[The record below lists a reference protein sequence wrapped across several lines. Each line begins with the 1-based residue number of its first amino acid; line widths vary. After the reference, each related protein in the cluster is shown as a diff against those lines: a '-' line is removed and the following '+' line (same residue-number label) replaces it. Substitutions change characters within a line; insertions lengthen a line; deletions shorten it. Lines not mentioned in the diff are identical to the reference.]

1 MEVTAQA
8 LPTFDDVRQAAARID
23 GVANRTPVM
32 CSRTLDEMT
41 GVRVYL
47 KCENFQ
53 RMGAFKFR
61 GAYNALSKLSRDEKK
76 RGVLTYSSGNHAQ
89 AIALSGRLLGIS
101 TTIIMPQNAPAS
113 KLAATRGYG
122 AEVILFD
129 PDETKREAL
138 AAEIRKE
145 RGDVTVIPPYDHA
158 DVVAGQGTAA
168 LELIDEAGELDA
180 IYAPCGGGGL
190 LSGTALAAKG
200 AGDDCHVIGVEPEL
214 ADDATRS
221 FRTGSLQ
228 TIHNP
233 PTIADGLR
241 TPSLGKITFPLVRE
255 NVDDMITVT
264 EEEIV
269 SAMRFLWTR
278 MKLVVEPSGAVS
290 LAGLLKTNDRFS
302 GKKVGVILSGG
313 NVDLETALSL
323 LTGEGRR

>member
-1 MEVTAQA
+1 
-8 LPTFDDVRQAAARID
+8 LPTIDDVRQAQGRIE
-23 GVANRTPVM
+23 GVANKTPVM
-32 CSRTLDEMT
+32 TSRTLDAMV
-41 GVRVYL
+41 GARVYV

-61 GAYNALSKLSRDEKK
+61 GAYNALYKLTPEERK

-89 AIALSGRLLGIS
+89 AIALSGRLLGVP
-101 TTIIMPQNAPAS
+101 TTIIMPQNAPAA

-122 AEVILFD
+122 AEVILYD

-138 AAEIRKE
+138 AQKLRAE

-168 LELIDEAGELDA
+168 LELLDEAGHLDA
-180 IYAPCGGGGL
+180 IFAACGGGGL

-200 AGDDCHVIGVEPEL
+200 TDAGCKVLGVEPEL

-221 FRTGSLQ
+221 FKTGELQ
-228 TIHNP
+228 TVHNP

-241 TPSLGKITFPLVRE
+241 TPSLGSITFPLVRE

-264 EEEIV
+264 EDEIV
-269 SAMRFLWTR
+269 SAMKFLWTR
-278 MKLVVEPSGAVS
+278 MKLVIEPSGAVS
-290 LAGLLKTNDRFS
+290 LAGLIKTRDRF
-302 GKKVGVILSGG
+302 KDRKVGVILSGG
-313 NVDLETALSL
+313 NVDMETALSL
-323 LTGEGRR
+323 LTGDGQ

>member
-1 MEVTAQA
+1 MDVTTIA
-8 LPTFDDVRQAAARID
+8 LPTIDDVRQAAGRIE
-23 GVANRTPVM
+23 GVANKTPVM
-32 CSRTLDEMT
+32 TSRTLDEMA

-61 GAYNALSKLSRDEKK
+61 GAYNALSKLSADEKK

-101 TTIIMPQNAPAS
+101 TTIIMPQNAPAA

-168 LELIDEAGELDA
+168 LELLSEAGELDA

-200 AGDDCHVIGVEPEL
+200 TRKACQVIGVEPEL

-221 FRTGSLQ
+221 FKSGVLQ
-228 TIHNP
+228 TISNP

-264 EEEIV
+264 EDEIV
-269 SAMRFLWTR
+269 AAMKFLWTR
-278 MKLVVEPSGAVS
+278 MKLVIEPSGAVS
-290 LAGLLKTNDRFS
+290 LAGLLKTSSRFS
-302 GKKVGVILSGG
+302 GKVGVILSGG

-323 LTGEGRR
+323 FTGESR

>member
-1 MEVTAQA
+1 MT
-8 LPTFDDVRQAAARID
+8 
-23 GVANRTPVM
+23 
-32 CSRTLDEMT
+32 SRTLDAMV
-41 GVRVYL
+41 GARVYV

-61 GAYNALSKLSRDEKK
+61 GAYNALYKLTPEERK

-89 AIALSGRLLGIS
+89 AIALSGRLLGVP
-101 TTIIMPQNAPAS
+101 TTIIMPQNAPAA

-122 AEVILFD
+122 AEVILYD

-138 AAEIRKE
+138 AQKLRAE

-168 LELIDEAGELDA
+168 LELLDEAGHLDA
-180 IYAPCGGGGL
+180 IFAACGGGGL

-200 AGDDCHVIGVEPEL
+200 TDAGCKVLGVEPEL

-221 FRTGSLQ
+221 FKTGELQ
-228 TIHNP
+228 TVHNP

-241 TPSLGKITFPLVRE
+241 TPSLGSITFPLVRE

-264 EEEIV
+264 EDEIV
-269 SAMRFLWTR
+269 SAMKFLWTR
-278 MKLVVEPSGAVS
+278 MKLVIEPSGAVS
-290 LAGLLKTNDRFS
+290 LAGLIKTRDRF
-302 GKKVGVILSGG
+302 KDRKVGVILSGG
-313 NVDLETALSL
+313 NVDMETALSL
-323 LTGEGRR
+323 LTGDGQ

>member
-1 MEVTAQA
+1 MALETQA
-8 LPTFDDVRQAAARID
+8 LPAIDDVREAHKRID

-32 CSRTLDEMT
+32 TSRTLDEIA
-41 GVRVYL
+41 GAHVYL

-61 GAYNALSKLSRDEKK
+61 GAYNALSKLTPDERK

-89 AIALSGRLLGIS
+89 AIALSGRLIGIP
-101 TTIIMPQNAPAS
+101 TTIIMPRNAPAA

-138 AAEIRKE
+138 AEKIREE

-168 LELIDEAGELDA
+168 LELIDVVEGLDV
-180 IYAPCGGGGL
+180 IFAPCGGGGL

-200 AGDDCHVIGVEPEL
+200 SARGCMVIGVEPKL

-221 FRTGSLQ
+221 FKTGILQ

-241 TPSLGKITFPLVRE
+241 TPSLGKITFPLVQE
-255 NVDDMITVT
+255 FVDHMVTVT

-269 SAMRFLWTR
+269 SAMKFLWTR
-278 MKLVVEPSGAVS
+278 MKLVIEPSGAVS
-290 LAGLLKTNDRFS
+290 LAGLLKTSSQFS
-302 GKKVGVILSGG
+302 GRKAGVILSGG
-313 NVDLETALSL
+313 NVDMETALTL
-323 LTGEGRR
+323 FAGENR

>member
-1 MEVTAQA
+1 VTKQE
-8 LPTFDDVRQAAARID
+8 LPTFDDVLQAAARIH

-32 CSRTLDEMT
+32 ESRTLNEIT
-41 GVRVYL
+41 GAEVYL

-61 GAYNALSKLSRDEKK
+61 GAYNALSKLSNDERS

-89 AIALSGRLLGIS
+89 AVALSGRLLGIS

-113 KLAATRGYG
+113 KLAATREYG

-145 RGDVTVIPPYDHA
+145 RGDVTVIPPYDHF

-168 LELIDEAGELDA
+168 LELIDESGDMDA

-200 AGDDCHVIGVEPEL
+200 PNQACQVIGVEPEL

-221 FRTGSLQ
+221 FKTRVLQ

-241 TPSLGKITFPLVRE
+241 TPSLGKITFPLVLQ
-255 NVDDMITVT
+255 NVDDMVTVT
-264 EEEIV
+264 EDEIV
-269 SAMRFLWTR
+269 AAMKFLWTR

-290 LAGLLKTNDRFS
+290 LAGLLKTSSRFS
-302 GKKVGVILSGG
+302 GKKVGVIISGG
-313 NVDLETALSL
+313 NVDMETAMALF
-323 LTGEGRR
+323 TGASH